1 MTQWDEQ
8 KELQALQKYLVSR
21 FFLIL
26 LVVTVMEMG
35 ADALF
40 GQLWNPLQNW
50 LTIDGTGSLEGLQSV
65 PGIAMLLIFLLTGTL
80 LNALSS
86 AVPAFHWGVDWL
98 ERQNAMFFSDVQNQV
113 LMQMPGEKRVVL
125 FLVLVVRVFLLL
137 LPYIIGAIWCG
148 ILVTTQ
154 VRRLEQ
160 MREETHREYDQKRN
174 LMLSDIAHDLRTPI
188 TTVYG
193 YAKALN
199 DGMVKPEEQQEY
211 LSAIQ
216 AKSGRINDLIQMLF
230 DYVKLDST
238 GFQLNVK
245 PLDLSELLRQNAA
258 LVYSDMEDAGMEFV
272 VDIPEEACM
281 IQADELQLSRVIT
294 NLLTNAIRHN
304 PKGSQILLVQKQENL
319 NKITVVIAD
328 NGERISPELVS
339 HLFEPFT
346 MGDQSR
352 NSKNGSGLGL
362 SIAYK
367 IVALHG
373 WKLEYVDSYPGYEK
387 AFRLEIK
394 V

>member
-272 VDIPEEACM
+272 V
-281 IQADELQLSRVIT
+281 
-294 NLLTNAIRHN
+294 LLTNAIRHN

-367 IVALHG
+367 IMELHG

>member
-1 MTQWDEQ
+1 
-8 KELQALQKYLVSR
+8 
-21 FFLIL
+21 
-26 LVVTVMEMG
+26 
-35 ADALF
+35 
-40 GQLWNPLQNW
+40 
-50 LTIDGTGSLEGLQSV
+50 
-65 PGIAMLLIFLLTGTL
+65 
-80 LNALSS
+80 
-86 AVPAFHWGVDWL
+86 
-98 ERQNAMFFSDVQNQV
+98 
-113 LMQMPGEKRVVL
+113 
-125 FLVLVVRVFLLL
+125 
-137 LPYIIGAIWCG
+137 
-148 ILVTTQ
+148 
-154 VRRLEQ
+154 
-160 MREETHREYDQKRN
+160 
-174 LMLSDIAHDLRTPI
+174 
-188 TTVYG
+188 
-193 YAKALN
+193 
-199 DGMVKPEEQQEY
+199 
-211 LSAIQ
+211 
-216 AKSGRINDLIQMLF
+216 
-230 DYVKLDST
+230 
-238 GFQLNVK
+238 
-245 PLDLSELLRQNAA
+245 
-258 LVYSDMEDAGMEFV
+258 MEDAGIECV

-362 SIAYK
+362 SIAHK

>member
-8 KELQALQKYLVSR
+8 KELKILQKYLVSR

-35 ADALF
+35 AETLF
-40 GQLWNPLQNW
+40 GQIWNPLQNW
-50 LTIDGTGSLEGLQSV
+50 LTIDGTGNLEGLQSV
-65 PGIAMLLIFLLTGTL
+65 PGIILLLILLLIGTL
-80 LNALSS
+80 LRALSS
-86 AVPAFHWGVDWL
+86 AIPAFHWGLDWL
-98 ERQNAMFFSDVQNQV
+98 ERQNALLFSDVQNQV

-125 FLVLVVRVFLLL
+125 FLVLLLRILLLL
-137 LPYIIGAIWCG
+137 LPYIIGAVWCG

-160 MREETHREYDQKRN
+160 MREDAHLEYDQKRN

-211 LSAIQ
+211 LKAIQ
-216 AKSGRINDLIQMLF
+216 VKSARMNDLIQILF
-230 DYVKLDST
+230 DYVKLGST
-238 GFQLNVK
+238 GFQLNITQ
-245 PLDLSELLRQNAA
+245 LDLSELLRQNAA
-258 LVYSDMEDAGMEFV
+258 LLYSDMEEAGMEFV

-367 IVALHG
+367 IMELHG